1 MPTHG
6 EILIDGEIKRI
17 KNPTESIRQGIALIP
32 EDRGNQGLVLP
43 QTIKENITLPVVNKI
58 KKLGFFIDRKK
69 EAQIIESSMNKLKI
83 KASDADVQVMT
94 LSGGNQQK
102 VVFAKMFAADPKVF
116 LLYDCTRGVDV
127 GTKAEIFNL
136 VRDLA
141 KQGNA
146 LLYYSSDVEELTHVC
161 DRVCVMCDGNI
172 SAVLSG
178 EDITKENII
187 LASVGEKVR
196 SAVGEEETLQKEEV
210 ADE

>member
-1 MPTHG
+1 M
-6 EILIDGEIKRI
+6 
-17 KNPTESIRQGIALIP
+17 S
-32 EDRGNQGLVLP
+32 
-43 QTIKENITLPVVNKI
+43 
-58 KKLGFFIDRKK
+58 
-69 EAQIIESSMNKLKI
+69 
-83 KASDADVQVMT
+83 
-94 LSGGNQQK
+94 
-102 VVFAKMFAADPKVF
+102 
-116 LLYDCTRGVDV
+116 DCTRGVDV
-127 GTKAEIFNL
+127 GTKAKIFNL

>member
-1 MPTHG
+1 M
-6 EILIDGEIKRI
+6 
-17 KNPTESIRQGIALIP
+17 
-32 EDRGNQGLVLP
+32 P
-43 QTIKENITLPVVNKI
+43 QTIKENITLPVVERI
-58 KKLGFFIDRKK
+58 KKFGIFIDRKK
-69 EAQIIESSMNKLKI
+69 EDELIKKSMEQLKI
-83 KASDADVQVMT
+83 KATDADVQVMT

-141 KQGNA
+141 KKGNA

-161 DRVCVMCDGNI
+161 DRVSVMCDGKI

-187 LASVGEKVR
+187 LASVGEQVKR
-196 SAVGEEETLQKEEV
+196 AVKKNEGEEKGNE
-210 ADE
+210 